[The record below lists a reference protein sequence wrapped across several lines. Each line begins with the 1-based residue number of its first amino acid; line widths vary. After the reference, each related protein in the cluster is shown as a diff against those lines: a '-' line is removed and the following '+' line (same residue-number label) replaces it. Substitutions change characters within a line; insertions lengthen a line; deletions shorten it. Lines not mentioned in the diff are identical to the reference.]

1 MCSGDRSKVIRKA
14 CLLQDSD
21 ESGNVSEYERMLDA
35 RAGTGFQI
43 VRNGL

>member
-1 MCSGDRSKVIRKA
+1 MCSGDQSKVIRKA

-21 ESGNVSEYERMLDA
+21 ESGNVSEYDA